1 MTKLPA
7 LPAPMVPTVL
17 MVLAH
22 TAFAG
27 GRVALALSALRLGGS
42 PFEVGMVVSLLALVP
57 MFLAVQAGRWTDR
70 RGVAGPL
77 LLALALLEAGLLLA
91 ALPALAALGVAAILM
106 GCGFMLV
113 HVALNNAVGSWDAPA
128 RSHGF
133 SMLALGTS
141 VSSVAGPLLA
151 GVLVDLAGHAR
162 AFLLLAI
169 LPCLALPMLR
179 GGHLPPAPSPAPA
192 ATSTALAARP
202 RMADL
207 LRHAPLRAVF
217 VTSALLSMG
226 WDLFSFM
233 LPMHGEGIGLTA
245 TMTGTVMAAFGA
257 GTFVVRLFIGRLA
270 RRYTEWQVL
279 GAVLALSAAVY
290 FLMPLARTLPPLLA
304 LAFVLGLGLG
314 CALPMTMSAIARNAP
329 PGRGGEAIG
338 IRTMLANASQTVL
351 PASCGALGAAWGTQA
366 VFWLVAGLLGAGLAL
381 LGRVRTGTPAG

>member
-7 LPAPMVPTVL
+7 PPAPMVLTVL

-27 GRVALALSALRLGGS
+27 GRVALTLSALRLGGS
-42 PFEVGMVVSLLALVP
+42 PFQVGMIVSLLALVP

-77 LLALALLEAGLLLA
+77 LLALGLLEAGLLLA
-91 ALPALAALGVAAILM
+91 ALPALPALGAAAILM

-113 HVALNNAVGSWDAPA
+113 HVALNNAVGGWDAQA

-133 SMLALGTS
+133 AMLALGTS
-141 VSSVAGPLLA
+141 VSSVAGPMLA

-162 AFLLLAI
+162 AFFLLAI

-179 GGHLPPAPSPAPA
+179 GGHLPPAPAPAPS
-192 ATSTALAARP
+192 STAPAVRP

-217 VTSALLSMG
+217 VTGALLSMG

-233 LPMHGEGIGLTA
+233 LPMHGERIGLTA

-314 CALPMTMSAIARNAP
+314 CALPMTMSAIARSAP

-351 PASCGALGAAWGTQA
+351 PVSCGALGAAWGTQA
-366 VFWLVAGLLGAGLAL
+366 VFWLVAGLLGAGLVL
-381 LGRVRTGTPAG
+381 MGRARAGTPAG